1 MTKSSE
7 FIEQVDAIKWHLK
20 ECGFEFEKV
29 EVEYAV
35 YDTNTT
41 HDLAWIKPS

>member
-1 MTKSSE
+1 MIYKKTLKWNE
-7 FIEQVDAIKWHLK
+7 LQLKWHLK